1 MIRGIFSAVGAVILA
16 TLLVRVVRG
25 SMSLTDVAIRGLV
38 IILVISVIDKVI
50 APMVGAGLRGL
61 NAQGD
66 SPTTGESGPV
76 DSSME
81 ANG

>member
-16 TLLVRVVRG
+16 TLLIRVVRG

-61 NAQGD
+61 NAQDD
-66 SPTTGESGPV
+66 SPTHRENGPV
-76 DSSME
+76 DSGLE
-81 ANG
+81 TNG

>member
-16 TLLVRVVRG
+16 TLLIRVVRG

-38 IILVISVIDKVI
+38 IVLVISVIDKVI

-61 NAQGD
+61 NAESNRPTEGD
-66 SPTTGESGPV
+66 NGPV
-76 DSSME
+76 DSGLE

>member
-1 MIRGIFSAVGAVILA
+1 MIRGVFSAVGAVILA

-61 NAQGD
+61 NAQSE
-66 SPTTGESGPV
+66 SPTTRESGPV
-76 DSSME
+76 DSGLE